1 MESTRRGTGQF
12 CPSLFSVEIVNP
24 CKSEFIFGKMK
35 DSSFLVAKDGKLAF
49 ALCHLSLISVL
60 K

>member
-49 ALCHLSLISVL
+49 VIPVL